1 MIKVDLRETIMHF
14 SKYMKLVRLG
24 QKVVVTERGAPIA
37 VIKPLV
43 RKAGPEQRVRLL
55 EEQGVLKRP
64 SRSAIPS
71 GSPIAI
77 KGRSIADT
85 VSEERERWFL

>member
-1 MIKVDLRETIMHF
+1 MIKVGLREANRHF
-14 SKYMKLVRLG
+14 SKYVKLVRQG
-24 QKVVVTERGAPIA
+24 QEIVVTERGVPIA
-37 VIKPLV
+37 VIKPLAREV
-43 RKAGPEQRVRLL
+43 GPEHRVRLL

>member
-1 MIKVDLRETIMHF
+1 MIKVGLREANMHF
-14 SKYMKLVRLG
+14 SKYVKLVRQG
-24 QKVVVTERGAPIA
+24 QEVVVTERGTPIA
-37 VIKPLV
+37 VIKPLA
-43 RKAGPEQRVRLL
+43 REGGPEQRVRLL
-55 EEQGVLKRP
+55 EEQGVLKRS

-85 VSEERERWFL
+85 VSEEREERA